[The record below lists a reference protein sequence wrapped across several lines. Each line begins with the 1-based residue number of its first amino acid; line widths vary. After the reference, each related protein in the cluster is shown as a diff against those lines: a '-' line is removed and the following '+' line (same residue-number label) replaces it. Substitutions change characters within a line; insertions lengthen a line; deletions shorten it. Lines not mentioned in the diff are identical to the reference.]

1 MAIDAILASRRVDRN
16 AQHADDQAPTRQIS
30 DGRCAM
36 TKRIGLQ
43 IGFAGS
49 PTEREDIVQRA
60 QIADDLGVESLW
72 VAEAWGR
79 DAFSMLTHLA
89 LTTKK
94 IGLGTAIV
102 NVFSRT
108 PAVLAMTFGTLDELS
123 GGRAIIGL
131 GSSGAN
137 VVEHWHGVPFKKP
150 ATRLREYIEIINM
163 ITRRQKLNYDGEVFK
178 LERGFTMQF
187 PTLREHIP
195 TYIASITPKSMV
207 QTGEVAD
214 GWIPIYW
221 PKDKIRSGVD
231 TIMEGASKAGKTRA
245 DITVAPAMVLQIT
258 DDASEETIRAQARAP
273 IAFYV
278 GRMGSYYYEMLNRH
292 GFEEEV
298 TNIKSAWAERD
309 ARAAAAA
316 VSDRML
322 DQTAIVGP
330 LQKCKEELDERRTLG
345 IDLPMINMVGRD
357 ASEMGKILEKLLA

>member
-1 MAIDAILASRRVDRN
+1 MAARL
-16 AQHADDQAPTRQIS
+16 
-30 DGRCAM
+30 
-36 TKRIGLQ
+36 GLQ

-49 PTEREDIVQRA
+49 PSEREELIKRV
-60 QIADDLGVESLW
+60 QIADDLGVESVW

-79 DAFSMLTHLA
+79 DAFSILTQLA
-89 LTTKK
+89 LTTKN
-94 IGLGTAIV
+94 IQLGTAIV

-131 GSSGAN
+131 GSSGEN
-137 VVEHWHGVPFKKP
+137 VVEHWHGVKFDKP
-150 ATRLREYIEIINM
+150 ATRLREYIEIINTIM
-163 ITRRQKLNYDGEVFK
+163 RREKLNYDGRVFK
-178 LERGFTMQF
+178 LERGFSMQF
-187 PTLREHIP
+187 PTFREHIP
-195 TYIASITPKSMV
+195 TYIASITPKSIM

-221 PKDKIRSGVD
+221 PKDKIAGGVEML
-231 TIMEGASKAGKTRA
+231 MEGARKAGKTRA
-245 DITVAPAMVLQIT
+245 DITVAPALVVQIT
-258 DDASEETIRAQARAP
+258 DAGDEATMRMQARGP

-298 TNIKSAWAERD
+298 TAIKAGWAARD
-309 ARAAAAA
+309 PKAAAMG

-330 LQKCKEELDERRTLG
+330 VEKCREEMNERRALG
-345 IDLPMINMVGRD
+345 VDLPIIGMPGRD
-357 ASEMGKILEKLLA
+357 AAEMGRILETLMR

>member
-1 MAIDAILASRRVDRN
+1 
-16 AQHADDQAPTRQIS
+16 
-30 DGRCAM
+30 M
-36 TKRIGLQ
+36 TKRLGMQ

-49 PTEREDIVQRA
+49 PTEREEIVKRM
-60 QIADDLGVESLW
+60 QIADDLGVESAW

-79 DAFSMLTHLA
+79 DAFSILTQLA
-89 LTTKK
+89 LSTKK
-94 IGLGTAIV
+94 IQLGTAIV

-137 VVEHWHGVPFKKP
+137 VVEHWHGVKFDKP
-150 ATRLREYIEIINM
+150 ATRLREYIEIINTIM
-163 ITRRQKLNYDGEVFK
+163 KQQRLNYDGKVFK

-187 PTLREHIP
+187 PTFRDHIP
-195 TYIASITPKSMV
+195 TYIASITPKSME

-221 PKDKIRSGVD
+221 PKDKIEEGVA
-231 TIMEGASKAGKTRA
+231 TLMRGAAKAGKKRE
-245 DITVAPAMVLQIT
+245 DITVAPALVMQIT
-258 DDASEETIRAQARAP
+258 ESGTDEQMRMSARGP

-278 GRMGSYYYEMLNRH
+278 GRMGTYYYEMLERH
-292 GFEEEV
+292 GFEAEV
-298 TNIKSAWAERD
+298 AKIKEGWAARD
-309 ARAAAAA
+309 PKAAAMG

-330 LQKCKEELDERRTLG
+330 LERCKEELDARRALG
-345 IDLPMINMVGRD
+345 VDLPLIPMQGRD
-357 ASEMGKILEKLLA
+357 AAEMGAILEKLLA

>member
-1 MAIDAILASRRVDRN
+1 
-16 AQHADDQAPTRQIS
+16 
-30 DGRCAM
+30 M
-36 TKRIGLQ
+36 TKRLGLQ

-49 PTEREDIVQRA
+49 PSERADIVKRA

-89 LTTKK
+89 LETQK

-108 PAVLAMTFGTLDELS
+108 PAVLAMSFGTLDELS

-150 ATRLREYIEIINM
+150 ATRLREYVQIIDM
-163 ITRRQKLNYDGEVFK
+163 IMRRQKLMYDGDIFK
-178 LERGFTMQF
+178 LQRGFTMQF
-187 PTLREHIP
+187 PTAREHIP

-207 QTGEVAD
+207 QTGEIAD

-221 PKDKIRSGVD
+221 PKDKIASGVA
-231 TIMEGASKAGKTRA
+231 TIMEGASRAGKTRG
-245 DITVAPAMVLQIT
+245 DITVAPAIVMQIT
-258 DDASEETIRAQARAP
+258 DDASEESIRTQARAP

-278 GRMGSYYYEMLNRH
+278 GRMGTYYYEMLNRH

-298 TNIKSAWAERD
+298 SKIQAAWAARD
-309 ARAAAAA
+309 AKAAAAA

-330 LQKCKEELDERRTLG
+330 LGKCKEELDERRALG
-345 IDLPMINMVGRD
+345 VDLPMINMVGRD
-357 ASEMGKILEKLLA
+357 ADEMGRILETLLV